1 MFLLIMDT
9 FDGNIFCLSQMTTT
23 GLKVV
28 PSLARSAQGLCEL
41 PIVLLFAYR
50 AFLHAFCR
58 LLILSKI
65 NLKNYFRKTVRV
77 STSLGPDQARRFVG
91 PGLDPNGLQRLSE
104 DDTTR
109 HLLQVCSTYR

>member
-1 MFLLIMDT
+1 M
-9 FDGNIFCLSQMTTT
+9 FCLSQMTTV

-28 PSLARSAQGLCEL
+28 PSLARSDQGLGDF
-41 PIVLLFAYR
+41 PIVLLFAYWTIM
-50 AFLHAFCR
+50 HAFCR

-77 STSLGPDQARRFVG
+77 STSLGPGQARRFVG
-91 PGLDPNGLQRLSE
+91 PGLDTYGLQRLSE

-109 HLLQVCSTYR
+109 HLLQVWSTFG